1 MIGLALEYF
10 ALTFVASV
18 GVLQLA
24 AAYNGLRGISF
35 FGSKTCGYIL
45 SFFTISPALAGLFTW
60 NLRNPTGIIEGREQF
75 YFFSLALL
83 AALIFTLMVSSHFMK
98 RRLRDNSP
106 QHNGIDA
113 LRDVTFFQV
122 LRHSWKRRK

>member
-35 FGSKTCGYIL
+35 FSSKTCGYIL

-60 NLRNPTGIIEGREQF
+60 NLRNPTGVIEGGEQF
-75 YFFSLALL
+75 WCFSLALL
-83 AALIFTLMVSSHFMK
+83 AALIFTLMVPSHFMK
-98 RRLRDNSP
+98 RRLRGNSP

-113 LRDVTFFQV
+113 LRDATFFQV
-122 LRHSWKRRK
+122 LRHRWNRRK